1 MRTKTRILT
10 TIALSVAINIVGS
23 KISLFLS
30 LPIFLDSI
38 GTILAGAALG
48 PIAGLATALVGGLV
62 NGALGDIYS
71 IYFAPSGMIM
81 GLLAGVIL
89 HHKKVSIPSV
99 VWRTACISLPA
110 SFVSALISTYVFGGV
125 TSALLT
131 TTIIQGLSKTVMD
144 LFTSAFVTQAVT
156 DYVDKLIAVILTLVI
171 MKRIPHGMLYF
182 ADKDKR

>member
-1 MRTKTRILT
+1 MSTKTKVLT

-38 GTILAGAALG
+38 GTILAGATLG
-48 PIAGLATALVGGLV
+48 PIAGLVTALVGGLV
-62 NGALGDIYS
+62 NGVLGDIYS

-81 GLLAGVIL
+81 GLLAGVVL
-89 HHKKVSIPSV
+89 YHKKVTKLSV
-99 VWRTACISLPA
+99 IWKTALISVPA
-110 SFVSALISTYVFGGV
+110 SFVSALISTYVFGGI

-144 LFTSAFVTQAVT
+144 LFTSAFVTQTLT
-156 DYVDKLIAVILTLVI
+156 DYVDKLIAVVLTLVI
-171 MKRIPHGMLYF
+171 IKRIPRGMLYF
-182 ADKDKR
+182 ADNKQ